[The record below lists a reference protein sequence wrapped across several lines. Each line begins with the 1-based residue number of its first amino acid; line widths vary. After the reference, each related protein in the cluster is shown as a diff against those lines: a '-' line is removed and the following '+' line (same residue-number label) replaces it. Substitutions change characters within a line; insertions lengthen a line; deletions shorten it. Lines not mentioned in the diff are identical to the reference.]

1 MGALQSISETD
12 PTSVPAPGKG
22 LSPAVSHTW
31 NHVSHTHASES
42 ESKNEKKKK
51 K

>member
-22 LSPAVSHTW
+22 LSPAVSAKIPIAHSYEMTGI
-31 NHVSHTHASES
+31 NIPFSES
-42 ESKNEKKKK
+42 
-51 K
+51 